1 MIADGFD
8 AFNCGVFTII
18 GKFYWECT
26 MKGICLV
33 SAPHS
38 PSACGSTVSLAS
50 DGRSF
55 VRHELNSRQ
64 SKNLS
69 LVKSLRVRI
78 IKTSGSSV
86 PALASVDAWGYLAYS
101 CPAPLARTILSK
113 WRSIIKQLQDQQQ
126 PVYAS
131 TAAGATTAAAVDG
144 AHLHRGEQNTGNKE
158 ATSPHQHAAERRPS
172 LPADDFQIPEE
183 FLDGLTF
190 EIMALPVRLPSG
202 NVIDERTLER
212 FTEQEAAW
220 GRSPSDPFTSQLIT
234 DTRRP
239 LYDTSLK
246 QRIDAFLLSESH
258 RPCLRNVPRTVG
270 PTQQRSWQLP
280 QRSTPRP
287 VHQPPP
293 PPPQRLPLASTTAPP
308 KTTSSDDPSRR
319 WLSALAGTMQQLA
332 PRSAVV
338 RAVALSTNTTN
349 KLNSLSSSSSHVTA
363 AAPLCP
369 SGANGT
375 VANDRPAVFIY
386 SLPCSHRVCRTC
398 LLDCKNRNDLICPDC
413 RSPFALDQPVLCHK
427 F

>member
-1 MIADGFD
+1 MIADGLD

-18 GKFYWECT
+18 GKFYWECS

-33 SAPHS
+33 SALHS

-78 IKTSGSSV
+78 IKTSASSV

-113 WRSIIKQLQDQQQ
+113 WRRIIKQLQQ

-131 TAAGATTAAAVDG
+131 NAAGATAAAVDG
-144 AHLHRGEQNTGNKE
+144 AHLHRGEHTGNKE
-158 ATSPHQHAAERRPS
+158 ATSPHQHAEGRPS

-220 GRSPSDPFTSQLIT
+220 GRSPSDPFTGQLIT

-280 QRSTPRP
+280 QRSTPRTVYQP
-287 VHQPPP
+287 LPPP
-293 PPPQRLPLASTTAPP
+293 PPLASTTAPS
-308 KTTSSDDPSRR
+308 KTTNSDPSRR

-332 PRSAVV
+332 PRSVV
-338 RAVALSTNTTN
+338 KAVALSTNTTN
-349 KLNSLSSSSSHVTA
+349 KLNSLSSSSSNSHVTA
-363 AAPLCP
+363 ASPLCP
-369 SGANGT
+369 CGANGIA
-375 VANDRPAVFIY
+375 ANDRPAGFIY
-386 SLPCSHRVCRTC
+386 SLPCSHRICRTC

-413 RSPFALDQPVLCHK
+413 RTLFALDQPVLCHK